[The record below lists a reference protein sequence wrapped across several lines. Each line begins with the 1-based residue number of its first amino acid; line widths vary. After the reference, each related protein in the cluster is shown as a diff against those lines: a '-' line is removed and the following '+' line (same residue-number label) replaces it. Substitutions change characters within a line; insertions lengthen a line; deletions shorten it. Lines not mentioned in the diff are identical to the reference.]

1 MLLVS
6 TSLIFVKGWE
16 IAREI
21 RKVEPLKSQSGYTV
35 YQIGPGYIGSA
46 VGNWYLY
53 QVTGWLYGSGTS
65 KDSIFALTE
74 AITPYC
80 DTIPNVGFRTEVWN
94 TTDTSF
100 VDTAYQFIRSDS
112 AVDYYG
118 IIIYRV
124 NYTSWEGIDTCITK
138 LNYPYPIPSI
148 DDDNIPDTL
157 YLRSS
162 PGTLISINADTVYTR
177 VEVRYKIKTTGTIQ
191 GLPMDSILEYD
202 VWKFKLRENYGF
214 TQMGIDSLRVI
225 FFITGFGSFP
235 IDTFDVFMKV
245 IQQAVSISERENANF
260 KLLNNKI
267 YFDKPYDGQ
276 IFIYRTDGRLYRAFY
291 FRGNELDLS
300 SYKGL
305 YIIRIGRNYIR
316 FVN

>member
-16 IAREI
+16 IVNSIKAI
-21 RKVEPLKSQSGYTV
+21 KPVKSQNYS
-35 YQIGPGYIGSA
+35 ICDISPGYIGNSP
-46 VGNWYLY
+46 GNWYLY

-65 KDSIFALTE
+65 KDSIFEVAS

-80 DTIPNVGFRTEVWN
+80 DTIPNVGFRAEVWN
-94 TTDTSF
+94 TPNFSG

-118 IIIYRV
+118 NIVYRV
-124 NYTSWEGIDTCITK
+124 NYTNWEGIDTCIIK
-138 LNYPYPIPSI
+138 LNYPYPIGSV
-148 DDDNIPDTL
+148 DDDSLPDTL
-157 YLRSS
+157 YVRSS
-162 PGTLISINADTVYTR
+162 PGTLISKNVDTVYTR
-177 VEVRYKIKTTGTIQ
+177 VEIRYKIKTTSTIQ

-202 VWKFKLRENYGF
+202 KWKFKLRENYGF
-214 TQMGIDSLRVI
+214 TQIGIDSAHIV
-225 FFITGFGSFP
+225 FFITGYGSLP
-235 IDTFDVFMKV
+235 IDTFDVFMK
-245 IQQAVSISERENANF
+245 ILQGASFISEKTNTNF
-260 KLLNNKI
+260 KLIGNKI
-267 YFDKPYDGQ
+267 YFDKPHDGK
-276 IFIYRTDGRLYRAFY
+276 IFIYRTDGTLYRSLY

-305 YIIRIGRNYIR
+305 YIIRIGKNYIR